1 MDLSQIENLIEKVLN
16 EDGYEL
22 YSLRFRKEKSDLILE
37 VIVDKDEPI
46 DMDMIT
52 AVSEKISLKLDE
64 VDFLDTEY
72 FLDVSSLGAEKPL
85 SIEKLPK
92 YVNSYVHIH
101 LIHPINGENIYEG
114 LIEKVEDGKITLSY
128 KVKTRTKVIEVEF
141 TNIYKVRLAIK
152 F

>member
-37 VIVDKDEPI
+37 VIVDNDEPI

-52 AVSEKISLKLDE
+52 AVSERISLKLDE

-85 SIEKLPK
+85 TIEKLPK

-101 LIHPINGENIYEG
+101 LIYPINGENIYEG